1 MPSPLPITNAYGHI
15 LHWYFHF
22 CKAVCTIKASNA
34 GPLPCGACLQKGGNR
49 LERYL
54 LSGNEAIARGAY
66 EAGVRVCSAYPGTPS
81 TEIFEN
87 LPQYRDA
94 LYCEWAPNEKVAT
107 EVAYG
112 AAIAGVRS
120 LCAMKHVGL
129 NVAADPLF
137 TAAYNGVG
145 RGFVVVTADDPSMHS
160 SQNEQDNRYYA
171 KAARIALV
179 EPSDSQECID
189 FLKEA
194 YRISER
200 FDMPVLFRTTTRISH
215 SKSLVTYGER
225 EEAPAEPYHRN
236 AQKFVCTPANA
247 YHNHPKVERNLEALE
262 AYGRT
267 SPLNKLEMRGTKV
280 GVITAS
286 IAYQYAR
293 DVFPEDASFL
303 KLGLTYPL
311 PMELIRE
318 FASKVEKLYV
328 IEELEP
334 FMEEQ
339 IKAAGIPCVGKEL
352 VSRIY
357 ELNPQR
363 LREMVFGVKPQVR
376 ELPVSA
382 VSRPPALCPG
392 CPHRG
397 FFYTM
402 SKGKNFVVTG
412 DIGCYTLGAA
422 APLNA
427 LDTCICMGG
436 GFSVGMGMSK
446 AFELTG
452 QGEKKVFG
460 VLGDSTFFHSG
471 MTGAAEI
478 VYNKGRVIPVV
489 LDNSITGMTGHQDNP
504 GSGYT
509 LQGDMAAAIRIED
522 VLRAYGYQNI
532 LIVDPQDLA
541 AMQKAVDDALAS
553 QVPAAIIT
561 RRPCLLIK
569 RIKHDTGLC
578 RVDRDTCVG
587 CKKCLKVGC
596 PAVVMKEGKSSID
609 PTQCVGCTVCAQ
621 VCPVGAI
628 TREEM

>member
-1 MPSPLPITNAYGHI
+1 MTKH
-15 LHWYFHF
+15 
-22 CKAVCTIKASNA
+22 
-34 GPLPCGACLQKGGNR
+34 
-49 LERYL
+49 L

-66 EAGVRVCSAYPGTPS
+66 EAGVKVCSAYPGTPS
-81 TEIFEN
+81 TEIFES
-87 LPQYRDA
+87 LPQYKDA

-112 AAIAGVRS
+112 AAIGGVRS

-137 TAAYNGVG
+137 TAAYNGIN
-145 RGFVVVTADDPSMHS
+145 RGFVIVTADDPSMHS

-171 KAARIALV
+171 RAAKVALV

-189 FLKEA
+189 FMKEA
-194 YRISER
+194 YRISEQ

-215 SKSLVTYGER
+215 SKSLVTFSER
-225 EEAPAEPYHRN
+225 EEAEPYAYERN
-236 AQKFVCTPANA
+236 AKKYVCAPANA
-247 YHNHPKVERNLEALE
+247 YQNHPKVEKNLAALE
-262 AYGRT
+262 EYSNR
-267 SPLNKLEMRGTKV
+267 SPLNRMELKGTKT

-286 IAYQYAR
+286 IAYQYAK
-293 DVFPEDASFL
+293 DVFPEDTSFL
-303 KLGLTYPL
+303 KLGLTNPL
-311 PMELIRE
+311 PMDLIRD
-318 FASKVEKLYV
+318 FAARVEKLYV
-328 IEELEP
+328 IEELEG

-339 IKAAGIPCVGKEL
+339 IKAAGIDCIGKAL
-352 VSRIY
+352 VSNLY

-363 LREMVFGVKPQVR
+363 LREMLFGEKPAVK
-376 ELPVSA
+376 ELPVKA

-402 SKGKNFVVTG
+402 SKGKDFVIAG
-412 DIGCYTLGAA
+412 DIGCYTLGAS
-422 APLNA
+422 APLTA
-427 LDTCICMGG
+427 MDTCICMGG
-436 GFSVGMGMSK
+436 GFSLAMGMSK
-446 AFELTG
+446 AFEASG
-452 QGEKKVFG
+452 QKKKVFG

-478 VYNKGRVIPVV
+478 LYNKGSVIPVV
-489 LDNSITGMTGHQDNP
+489 LDNHITGMTGHQDNP

-509 LQGDMAAAIRIED
+509 LQGEIAASIKIED
-522 VLRAYGYQNI
+522 VLRAYGYENI
-532 LIVDPQDLA
+532 IIVDPQDLT

-569 RIKHDTGLC
+569 RLKHDIGKCVVDTAKCIGC
-578 RVDRDTCVG
+578 R
-587 CKKCLKVGC
+587 KCLQVGC
-596 PAVVMKEGKSSID
+596 PAVMVKDRKSCID

-628 TREEM
+628 RREEDKK

>member
-1 MPSPLPITNAYGHI
+1 MTKH
-15 LHWYFHF
+15 
-22 CKAVCTIKASNA
+22 
-34 GPLPCGACLQKGGNR
+34 
-49 LERYL
+49 L

-66 EAGVRVCSAYPGTPS
+66 EAGVKVCSAYPGTPS
-81 TEIFEN
+81 TEIFES
-87 LPQYRDA
+87 LPQYKDA
-94 LYCEWAPNEKVAT
+94 LYCEWAPNEKVAA

-112 AAIAGVRS
+112 AAIGGVRS

-137 TAAYNGVG
+137 TAAYNGIN
-145 RGFVVVTADDPSMHS
+145 RGFVIVTADDPSMHS

-171 KAARIALV
+171 RSAKVALV

-189 FLKEA
+189 FMKEA
-194 YRISER
+194 YRISEQ

-215 SKSLVTYGER
+215 SKSLVTFGER
-225 EEAPAEPYHRN
+225 EEAEPYTYQRN
-236 AQKFVCTPANA
+236 AKKYVCAPANA
-247 YHNHPKVERNLEALE
+247 YRNHPKVERNLAALLE
-262 AYGRT
+262 YSNR
-267 SPLNKLEMRGTKV
+267 SPLNRMELKGSKT

-286 IAYQYAR
+286 IAYQYAK
-293 DVFPEDASFL
+293 DVFPEDTSFL
-303 KLGLTYPL
+303 KLGLTNPL

-318 FASKVEKLYV
+318 FAAKVETLYV
-328 IEELEP
+328 IEELEG

-339 IKAAGIPCVGKEL
+339 IKAAGIDCIGKAL
-352 VSRIY
+352 VSNMY

-363 LREMVFGVKPQVR
+363 LKEMLFGEKPVIR
-376 ELPVSA
+376 ELPVKA

-402 SKGKNFVVTG
+402 SKGKDFVVAG
-412 DIGCYTLGAA
+412 DIGCYTLGAS
-422 APLNA
+422 APLTA
-427 LDTCICMGG
+427 MDTCICMGG
-436 GFSVGMGMSK
+436 GFSLVMGMSK
-446 AFELTG
+446 AFEASG
-452 QGEKKVFG
+452 QKKKVFG

-478 VYNKGRVIPVV
+478 LYNKGSVIPVV
-489 LDNSITGMTGHQDNP
+489 LDNHITGMTGHQDNP

-509 LQGDMAAAIRIED
+509 LQGDMAAAIKIED
-522 VLRAYGYQNI
+522 VLRAYGYENVI
-532 LIVDPQDLA
+532 IVDPQDLA

-553 QVPAAIIT
+553 EVPAAIIT

-569 RIKHDTGLC
+569 RMKHDIGKCVVDTAKCIGC
-578 RVDRDTCVG
+578 R
-587 CKKCLKVGC
+587 KCLKVGC
-596 PAVVMKEGKSSID
+596 PAVMVKEKKSCID

-628 TREEM
+628 SREEDGK

>member
-1 MPSPLPITNAYGHI
+1 MTKH
-15 LHWYFHF
+15 
-22 CKAVCTIKASNA
+22 
-34 GPLPCGACLQKGGNR
+34 
-49 LERYL
+49 L

-66 EAGVRVCSAYPGTPS
+66 EAGVKVCSAYPGTPS
-81 TEIFEN
+81 TEIFES
-87 LPQYRDA
+87 LPQYKDA

-112 AAIAGVRS
+112 AAIGGVRS

-137 TAAYNGVG
+137 TAAYNGIN
-145 RGFVVVTADDPSMHS
+145 RGFVIVTADDPSMHS

-171 KAARIALV
+171 RAAKVALV

-189 FLKEA
+189 FMKEA
-194 YRISER
+194 YRISEQ

-215 SKSLVTYGER
+215 SKSLVTFGER
-225 EEAPAEPYHRN
+225 EEAEPYAYERN
-236 AQKFVCTPANA
+236 AKKYVCAPANA
-247 YHNHPKVERNLEALE
+247 YRNHPKVEKNLAALE
-262 AYGRT
+262 EYSNR
-267 SPLNKLEMRGTKV
+267 SPLNRMELKGTKT

-286 IAYQYAR
+286 IAYQYAK
-293 DVFPEDASFL
+293 DVFPEDTSFL
-303 KLGLTYPL
+303 KLGLTNPL
-311 PMELIRE
+311 PMDLIRD
-318 FASKVEKLYV
+318 FAARVEKLYV
-328 IEELEP
+328 IEELEG

-339 IKAAGIPCVGKEL
+339 IKAAGIDCIGKAL
-352 VSRIY
+352 VSNMY

-363 LREMVFGVKPQVR
+363 LREMLFGEKPVVK
-376 ELPVSA
+376 ELPVKA

-402 SKGKNFVVTG
+402 SKGKDFVIAG
-412 DIGCYTLGAA
+412 DIGCYTLGAG
-422 APLNA
+422 APLTA
-427 LDTCICMGG
+427 MDTCICMGG
-436 GFSVGMGMSK
+436 GFSLAMGMSK
-446 AFELTG
+446 AFEASG
-452 QGEKKVFG
+452 QKKKVFG

-478 VYNKGRVIPVV
+478 LYNKGSVIPVV
-489 LDNSITGMTGHQDNP
+489 LDNHITGMTGHQDNP

-509 LQGDMAAAIRIED
+509 LQGDMAAAIKIED

-532 LIVDPQDLA
+532 IIVDPQDLT

-553 QVPAAIIT
+553 EVPAAIIT

-569 RIKHDTGLC
+569 RMKHDIGKCVVDTSKCIGC
-578 RVDRDTCVG
+578 R
-587 CKKCLKVGC
+587 KCLQVGC
-596 PAVVMKEGKSSID
+596 PAVMVKDRKSCID

-628 TREEM
+628 SRKEDAR

>member
-1 MPSPLPITNAYGHI
+1 MTKH
-15 LHWYFHF
+15 
-22 CKAVCTIKASNA
+22 
-34 GPLPCGACLQKGGNR
+34 
-49 LERYL
+49 L

-66 EAGVRVCSAYPGTPS
+66 EAGVKVCSAYPGTPS
-81 TEIFEN
+81 TEVFES
-87 LPQYRDA
+87 LPQYKDA

-112 AAIAGVRS
+112 AAIGGVRS

-137 TAAYNGVG
+137 TAAYNGIN
-145 RGFVVVTADDPSMHS
+145 RGFVIVTADDPSMHS
-160 SQNEQDNRYYA
+160 SQNEQDNRFYA
-171 KAARIALV
+171 RAAKVALV

-189 FLKEA
+189 FMKEA
-194 YRISER
+194 YRISEQ

-215 SKSLVTYGER
+215 SKSLVTFGER
-225 EEAPAEPYHRN
+225 EEVEPYVYERN
-236 AQKFVCTPANA
+236 AKKYVCAPANA
-247 YHNHPKVERNLEALE
+247 YRNHPKVEKNLAALAE
-262 AYGRT
+262 YSNR
-267 SPLNKLEMRGTKV
+267 SPLNRMEMKGTKT

-286 IAYQYAR
+286 IAYQYAK
-293 DVFPEDASFL
+293 DVFPEDTSFL
-303 KLGLTYPL
+303 KLGLTNPL
-311 PMELIRE
+311 PMDLIRD
-318 FASKVEKLYV
+318 FAARVEKLYV
-328 IEELEP
+328 IEELEG

-339 IKAAGIPCVGKEL
+339 IKAAGIDCIGKAL
-352 VSRIY
+352 VSNMY

-363 LREMVFGVKPQVR
+363 LREMLFGEKPAVK
-376 ELPVSA
+376 ELPVKA

-402 SKGKNFVVTG
+402 AKGKDFVIAG
-412 DIGCYTLGAA
+412 DIGCYTLGAS
-422 APLNA
+422 APLTA
-427 LDTCICMGG
+427 MDTCICMGG
-436 GFSVGMGMSK
+436 GFSLAMGMSK
-446 AFELTG
+446 AFEASG
-452 QGEKKVFG
+452 QKKKVFG

-478 VYNKGRVIPVV
+478 LYNKGSVIPVV
-489 LDNSITGMTGHQDNP
+489 LDNHITGMTGHQENP

-509 LQGDMAAAIRIED
+509 LQGDMAASIKIEN
-522 VLRAYGYQNI
+522 VLRAYGYENI
-532 LIVDPQDLA
+532 IIVDPQDLS

-569 RIKHDTGLC
+569 RLKHDIGKCVVDTAKCIGC
-578 RVDRDTCVG
+578 R
-587 CKKCLKVGC
+587 KCLQVGC
-596 PAVVMKEGKSSID
+596 PAVMVKDRKSCID

-628 TREEM
+628 RREEDKK